1 MTATRHQDYSL
12 AEAAERIA
20 ASLRFVEEAV
30 ARGVVS
36 PSGAGRVDEA
46 GLRALRR
53 HYSESGEALADL
65 IRSAHEEGWHD
76 ISLERLR
83 ELGVIDPEPEG
94 AGDGDA
100 ARP

>member
-1 MTATRHQDYSL
+1 MTATRHQSYSL

-20 ASLRFVEEAV
+20 APLPFVEEAI
-30 ARGVVS
+30 ARGIVS
-36 PSGAGRVDEA
+36 LSASGRVDEA

-53 HYSESGEALADL
+53 HYSESGEAMADL
-65 IRSAHEEGWHD
+65 IRSSHEEGWHD

-94 AGDGDA
+94 EGDGDA